1 MAEKMLALPTVLR
14 EEIMKFI
21 PKLTSVVLSAAI
33 MAQSVPFVYAAEESI
48 ASSELSK
55 DIQISK
61 PEYAAGNMEA
71 DGLLEPVTEDDP
83 EYHKY
88 LENND
93 PYGIM
98 TMSALW
104 GADSLTHQNR
114 FNGVSKVYGID
125 VSYYQGNIDWK
136 KVKNSGV
143 EFVIVRVGYRGY
155 GSSGTLVEDPKFKT
169 YLDGAAKAGLKVGVY
184 FYTQAITTAEAQEE
198 AKFVL
203 DRIKG
208 YSLQMP
214 VYYDIES
221 VDYDT
226 GRLDSAGLSKAQKT
240 ALCTAFCDTIIKS
253 GYSAG
258 VYANYTWLNY
268 YIDGAGLGKK
278 YPIWLAHYTS
288 NTNYDQRMDMW
299 QYSGSGTV
307 SGISAYTDVNVW
319 YSGKLPL
326 YVSDLI
332 SVGNTSTS
340 NTFAWNGA
348 PDATGYE
355 VYQGT
360 SPSDTSKKKIGD
372 TKNTYFTNSN
382 KSTGTMYKYM
392 VRAYSDASGKRV
404 YGDYSEVFTTCTLP
418 ANISKISASARGTS
432 VTISWDKVSKAT
444 DYIVEHY
451 VNGVWEQVGTTS
463 SLSYKVNG
471 ITQNG
476 VNMFRVKA
484 RRNYSG
490 VYYNGGYTY
499 VNAEVTDIPSA
510 VTGIRSTS
518 NTSTSNTITWNAST
532 KAEGYEVYQWIGTN
546 DSYKLIGTTTSTKF
560 TNSKKSSGTMYRYKV
575 RAYNTVDGQR
585 IEGAYSSELTTCTLP
600 ANVSFSLCSTD
611 VDSITLNW
619 NKVSKATGYQV
630 EMYTNGK
637 WKTLST
643 LSGTSYTASDLSQ
656 NTAYRFRVRAIRNY
670 NYINYNGGYT
680 EKDITI
686 RPANTPEGLSSAMN
700 TSSSNTITWKS
711 VNGASGYTVYQWAG
725 VNDPN
730 KKILGDAEYPY
741 FTNAGKS
748 SGTMYSYK
756 VKAYYISDNVMQ
768 YSKPAQLVTCT
779 LPENV
784 TVTTAK
790 RSGSNI
796 SLAWNKVS
804 KATGYEIYVKSGSS
818 WKKLTTTSGKSYTAK
833 NLSGTKTFR
842 IRAYR
847 KYNGVNYYG
856 AYTEKTVK

>member
-1 MAEKMLALPTVLR
+1 
-14 EEIMKFI
+14 MKFI
-21 PKLTSVVLSAAI
+21 PKLTGVVLSAAI
-33 MAQSVPFVYAAEESI
+33 MAQSVPFVYAAEKSI
-48 ASSELSK
+48 ASSELSN

-61 PEYAAGNMEA
+61 PEYATGNMEA

-114 FNGVSKVYGID
+114 FSGISKVYGID

-143 EFVIVRVGYRGY
+143 EFVIIRVGYRGY
-155 GSSGTLVEDPKFKT
+155 GSAGTLVEDPKFKT
-169 YLDGAAKAGLKVGVY
+169 YLDGATKAGLKVGVY
-184 FYTQAITTAEAQEE
+184 FYTQAITTAEAQAE

-268 YIDGAGLGKK
+268 YIDGAGLGRK

-332 SVGNTSTS
+332 SVKNTSTS

-360 SPSDTSKKKIGD
+360 SPSDPNKKKIGD

-404 YGDYSEVFTTCTLP
+404 YGDYSDVFTTCTLP

-451 VNGVWEQVGTTS
+451 VNGAWKQVGTTS

-484 RRNYSG
+484 RRYYSG

-518 NTSTSNTITWNAST
+518 NTSTSNTITWNASK
-532 KAEGYEVYQWIGTN
+532 KAEGYEIYQWIGTT

-575 RAYNTVDGQR
+575 RAFNNVDGQR
-585 IEGAYSSELTTCTLP
+585 IEGAYSSEFTTCTLP

-630 EMYTNGK
+630 EMYTNGT

-656 NTAYRFRVRAIRNY
+656 KTAYRFRVRAIRNY
-670 NYINYNGGYT
+670 NYINYYGDYT

-686 RPANTPEGLSSAMN
+686 RPANTPEGLSSSVN

-711 VNGASGYTVYQWAG
+711 MNGVSGYSVYQWIG
-725 VNDPN
+725 TTDSYR
-730 KKILGDAEYPY
+730 KLGDNAYPY
-741 FTNAGKS
+741 YTNSGKS
-748 SGTMYSYK
+748 SGTMYTYR
-756 VKAYYISDNVMQ
+756 VKAYYVSDNVMQ
-768 YSKPAQLVTCT
+768 YSKPAQVVTCT
-779 LPENV
+779 LPANV
-784 TVTTAK
+784 TVKTAK
-790 RSGSNI
+790 RSGSKI

-804 KATGYEIYVKSGSS
+804 KATGYEIYVKSGRS

-833 NLSGTKTFR
+833 NMSGTKTFK

>member
-21 PKLTSVVLSAAI
+21 PKLTGVVLSAAI

-48 ASSELSK
+48 ASSELSN

-169 YLDGAAKAGLKVGVY
+169 YLDGATKAGLKVGVY

-575 RAYNTVDGQR
+575 RAFNTVDGQR

-637 WKTLST
+637 WKKLST

-670 NYINYNGGYT
+670 NYINYYGGYT

-711 VNGASGYTVYQWAG
+711 MNGVSGYSVYQWIG
-725 VNDPN
+725 TSDSY
-730 KKILGDAEYPY
+730 KKLGDTAYPY
-741 FTNAGKS
+741 YTNSGKS
-748 SGTMYSYK
+748 SGTMYTYR
-756 VKAYYISDNVMQ
+756 VKAYYVSDNVMQ
-768 YSKPAQLVTCT
+768 YSKPAQVVTCT
-779 LPENV
+779 LPANV

-856 AYTEKTVK
+856 GYTEKTVK

>member
-1 MAEKMLALPTVLR
+1 
-14 EEIMKFI
+14 MKFI
-21 PKLTSVVLSAAI
+21 PKLTGVVLSAAI
-33 MAQSVPFVYAAEESI
+33 MAQSVPFVYAAEKSI
-48 ASSELSK
+48 ASSELSN

-61 PEYAAGNMEA
+61 PEYATGNMEA

-114 FNGVSKVYGID
+114 FSGVSKVYGID

-143 EFVIVRVGYRGY
+143 EFVIIRVGYRGY
-155 GSSGTLVEDPKFKT
+155 GSAGTLVEDPKFKT
-169 YLDGAAKAGLKVGVY
+169 YLDGATKAGLKVGVY
-184 FYTQAITTAEAQEE
+184 FYTQAITTAEAKAE

-299 QYSGSGTV
+299 QYSGNGTV

-332 SVGNTSTS
+332 SVANTSTS
-340 NTFAWNGA
+340 NKFAWNGA

-360 SPSDTSKKKIGD
+360 SPSDPNKKKIGD
-372 TKNTYFTNSN
+372 TKDTFFTNSN

-404 YGDYSEVFTTCTLP
+404 YGDYSDVFTTCTLP

-451 VNGVWEQVGTTS
+451 VNGAWKQVGTTS

-476 VNMFRVKA
+476 VNKFRVKA

-518 NTSTSNTITWNAST
+518 NTSTSNTITWNASK
-532 KAEGYEVYQWIGTN
+532 KAEGYEIYQWIGTN

-575 RAYNTVDGQR
+575 RAFNTVDGQR

-630 EMYTNGK
+630 EMYTNGT

-670 NYINYNGGYT
+670 NYINYYGDYT

-686 RPANTPEGLSSAMN
+686 RPANTPEGLSSSVN
-700 TSSSNTITWKS
+700 TSSSNTITWES
-711 VNGASGYTVYQWAG
+711 VNGVSGYSVYQWIG
-725 VNDPN
+725 TTDSY
-730 KKILGDAEYPY
+730 KKLGDTAYPY
-741 FTNAGKS
+741 YTNSGKS
-748 SGTMYSYK
+748 SGTMYTYR
-756 VKAYYISDNVMQ
+756 VKAYYVNDNVMQ

-779 LPENV
+779 LPANV
-784 TVTTAK
+784 TVKTAK

-804 KATGYEIYVKSGSS
+804 KATGYEIYVKSGRS

-833 NLSGTKTFR
+833 KLSGTKTFR

>member
-1 MAEKMLALPTVLR
+1 
-14 EEIMKFI
+14 MKFI

-48 ASSELSK
+48 ASGELSN

-61 PEYAAGNMEA
+61 PEYATGNIEA

-114 FNGVSKVYGID
+114 FSGISKVYGID

-143 EFVIVRVGYRGY
+143 EFVIIRVGYRGY
-155 GSSGTLVEDPKFKT
+155 GSAGTLVEDPKFKT
-169 YLDGAAKAGLKVGVY
+169 YLDGATKAGLKVGVY
-184 FYTQAITTAEAQEE
+184 FYTQAITTAEAQAE

-332 SVGNTSTS
+332 SVKNTSTS

-348 PDATGYE
+348 SDATGYE

-360 SPSDTSKKKIGD
+360 SPSDPNKKKIGD

-404 YGDYSEVFTTCTLP
+404 YGDYSDVFTTCTLP

-432 VTISWDKVSKAT
+432 VTISWNKVSKAT

-451 VNGVWEQVGTTS
+451 VNGTWKQVGTTS

-499 VNAEVTDIPSA
+499 VNAEVTDIPST
-510 VTGIRSTS
+510 VTGLRSTS
-518 NTSTSNTITWNAST
+518 NTSTSNTITWNASK
-532 KAEGYEVYQWIGTN
+532 KAEGYEIYQWIGTT

-575 RAYNTVDGQR
+575 RAFNNVDGQR
-585 IEGAYSSELTTCTLP
+585 IEGAYSSEFTTCTLP

-611 VDSITLNW
+611 VDSITFNW

-643 LSGTSYTASDLSQ
+643 LSGTSYTVSDLSQ

-670 NYINYNGGYT
+670 NYINYYGGYT

-686 RPANTPEGLSSAMN
+686 RPANTPEGLSSSVN
-700 TSSSNTITWKS
+700 TSSSNTITWES
-711 VNGASGYTVYQWAG
+711 VNGVSGYSVYQWIG
-725 VNDPN
+725 TTDSY
-730 KKILGDAEYPY
+730 KKLGDTAYPY
-741 FTNAGKS
+741 YTNSGKS
-748 SGTMYSYK
+748 SGTMYTYR
-756 VKAYYISDNVMQ
+756 VKAYYVSDNVMQ

-779 LPENV
+779 LPANV
-784 TVTTAK
+784 TVKTAK
-790 RSGSNI
+790 RSGSKI

-833 NLSGTKTFR
+833 NLSGTKTFK

>member
-1 MAEKMLALPTVLR
+1 
-14 EEIMKFI
+14 MKFI
-21 PKLTSVVLSAAI
+21 PKLTGVVLSAAI
-33 MAQSVPFVYAAEESI
+33 MAQSVPFVYAAEKSI
-48 ASSELSK
+48 ASSELSN

-61 PEYAAGNMEA
+61 PEYATGNMEA

-114 FNGVSKVYGID
+114 FSGVSKVYGID

-143 EFVIVRVGYRGY
+143 EFVIIRVGYRGY
-155 GSSGTLVEDPKFKT
+155 GSAGTLVEDPKFKT
-169 YLDGAAKAGLKVGVY
+169 YLDGATKAGLKVGVY
-184 FYTQAITTAEAQEE
+184 FYTQAITTAEAKAE

-332 SVGNTSTS
+332 SVANTSTS

-360 SPSDTSKKKIGD
+360 SPSDPNKKKIGD

-404 YGDYSEVFTTCTLP
+404 YGDYSDVFTTCTLP

-432 VTISWDKVSKAT
+432 VTISWNKVSKAT
-444 DYIVEHY
+444 DYVVEHN
-451 VNGVWEQVGTTS
+451 VNGAWKQVGTTS

-499 VNAEVTDIPSA
+499 VNAEVTDIPST
-510 VTGIRSTS
+510 VTGVRSTS
-518 NTSTSNTITWNAST
+518 NTSTSNTITWNASK
-532 KAEGYEVYQWIGTN
+532 KAEGYEVYQWIGTT

-575 RAYNTVDGQR
+575 RAFNNVDGQR
-585 IEGAYSSELTTCTLP
+585 IEGAYSSEFTTCTLP

-630 EMYTNGK
+630 EMYTNGT

-670 NYINYNGGYT
+670 NYINYYGGYT

-686 RPANTPEGLSSAMN
+686 RPANTPKGLSSSVN
-700 TSSSNTITWKS
+700 TSSSNTITWEN
-711 VNGASGYTVYQWAG
+711 VNGVSGYSVYQWIG
-725 VNDPN
+725 TTDSY
-730 KKILGDAEYPY
+730 KKLGDTAYPY
-741 FTNAGKS
+741 YTNSGKS
-748 SGTMYSYK
+748 SCTMYTYR
-756 VKAYYISDNVMQ
+756 VKAYYVSDNVMQ
-768 YSKPAQLVTCT
+768 YSKPAQVVTCT
-779 LPENV
+779 LPANV

-804 KATGYEIYVKSGSS
+804 KATGYEIYVKSGRS

>member
-1 MAEKMLALPTVLR
+1 
-14 EEIMKFI
+14 MKFI
-21 PKLTSVVLSAAI
+21 SKLTGVVLSAAI
-33 MAQSVPFVYAAEESI
+33 MAQSVPFVYAAEKSI
-48 ASSELSK
+48 ASSELSN

-61 PEYAAGNMEA
+61 PEYATGNMED

-143 EFVIVRVGYRGY
+143 EFVIIRVGYRGY
-155 GSSGTLVEDPKFKT
+155 GSAGTLVEDPRFKT
-169 YLDGAAKAGLKVGVY
+169 YLDGATKAGLKVGVY
-184 FYTQAITTAEAQEE
+184 FYTQAITTAEAQAE

-332 SVGNTSTS
+332 SVANTSTS
-340 NTFAWNGA
+340 NKFAWNGA

-360 SPSDTSKKKIGD
+360 SPSDPNKKKIGD

-476 VNMFRVKA
+476 VNKFRVKA

-643 LSGTSYTASDLSQ
+643 LSGTSYTARDLSQ

-680 EKDITI
+680 EKGITI

-700 TSSSNTITWKS
+700 TSSSNTITWES
-711 VNGASGYTVYQWAG
+711 MNGVSGYSVYQWIG
-725 VNDPN
+725 TSDSY
-730 KKILGDAEYPY
+730 KKLGDTAYPY
-741 FTNAGKS
+741 YTNSGKS
-748 SGTMYSYK
+748 SGTMYTYR
-756 VKAYYISDNVMQ
+756 VKAYYVSDNVMQ
-768 YSKPAQLVTCT
+768 YSKPAQVITCT

-856 AYTEKTVK
+856 AYTEKAVK

>member
-1 MAEKMLALPTVLR
+1 
-14 EEIMKFI
+14 
-21 PKLTSVVLSAAI
+21 
-33 MAQSVPFVYAAEESI
+33 
-48 ASSELSK
+48 
-55 DIQISK
+55 
-61 PEYAAGNMEA
+61 
-71 DGLLEPVTEDDP
+71 
-83 EYHKY
+83 
-88 LENND
+88 
-93 PYGIM
+93 
-98 TMSALW
+98 
-104 GADSLTHQNR
+104 
-114 FNGVSKVYGID
+114 
-125 VSYYQGNIDWK
+125 
-136 KVKNSGV
+136 
-143 EFVIVRVGYRGY
+143 
-155 GSSGTLVEDPKFKT
+155 
-169 YLDGAAKAGLKVGVY
+169 
-184 FYTQAITTAEAQEE
+184 
-198 AKFVL
+198 
-203 DRIKG
+203 
-208 YSLQMP
+208 MP

-268 YIDGAGLGKK
+268 YIDGAGLGRK

-326 YVSDLI
+326 YVSDII
-332 SVGNTSTS
+332 SVANTSTS
-340 NTFAWNGA
+340 NSFAWNGA
-348 PDATGYE
+348 SDATGYE

-360 SPSDTSKKKIGD
+360 SPSDPNKKKIGD

-404 YGDYSEVFTTCTLP
+404 YGDYSDVFTTCTLP

-432 VTISWDKVSKAT
+432 VTISWNKVSKAT

-451 VNGVWEQVGTTS
+451 VNGTWKQVGTTS

-499 VNAEVTDIPSA
+499 VNAEVTDIPST

-518 NTSTSNTITWNAST
+518 NTSTSNTITWNASK
-532 KAEGYEVYQWIGTN
+532 KAEGYEVYQWIGTT

-575 RAYNTVDGQR
+575 RAFNNVDGQR
-585 IEGAYSSELTTCTLP
+585 IEGAYSSEFTTCTLP

-630 EMYTNGK
+630 EMYTNGT

-643 LSGTSYTASDLSQ
+643 LSGTSYTVSDLSQ

-670 NYINYNGGYT
+670 NYINYYGGYT

-686 RPANTPEGLSSAMN
+686 RPANTPEGLSSSVN

-711 VNGASGYTVYQWAG
+711 MNGVSGYSVYQWIG
-725 VNDPN
+725 TTDSYR
-730 KKILGDAEYPY
+730 KLGDNAYPY
-741 FTNAGKS
+741 YTNSGKS
-748 SGTMYSYK
+748 SGTMYTYR
-756 VKAYYISDNVMQ
+756 VKAYYVSDNVMQ
-768 YSKPAQLVTCT
+768 YSKPAQVVTCT
-779 LPENV
+779 LPANV
-784 TVTTAK
+784 TVKTAK

-833 NLSGTKTFR
+833 NMSGTKTFK

>member
-1 MAEKMLALPTVLR
+1 
-14 EEIMKFI
+14 
-21 PKLTSVVLSAAI
+21 
-33 MAQSVPFVYAAEESI
+33 
-48 ASSELSK
+48 
-55 DIQISK
+55 
-61 PEYAAGNMEA
+61 
-71 DGLLEPVTEDDP
+71 
-83 EYHKY
+83 
-88 LENND
+88 
-93 PYGIM
+93 
-98 TMSALW
+98 
-104 GADSLTHQNR
+104 
-114 FNGVSKVYGID
+114 
-125 VSYYQGNIDWK
+125 
-136 KVKNSGV
+136 
-143 EFVIVRVGYRGY
+143 
-155 GSSGTLVEDPKFKT
+155 
-169 YLDGAAKAGLKVGVY
+169 
-184 FYTQAITTAEAQEE
+184 
-198 AKFVL
+198 
-203 DRIKG
+203 
-208 YSLQMP
+208 
-214 VYYDIES
+214 
-221 VDYDT
+221 
-226 GRLDSAGLSKAQKT
+226 
-240 ALCTAFCDTIIKS
+240 
-253 GYSAG
+253 
-258 VYANYTWLNY
+258 
-268 YIDGAGLGKK
+268 
-278 YPIWLAHYTS
+278 
-288 NTNYDQRMDMW
+288 MW

-332 SVGNTSTS
+332 SVANTSTS
-340 NTFAWNGA
+340 NKFAWNGA

-360 SPSDTSKKKIGD
+360 SPSDPHKKKIGD

-404 YGDYSEVFTTCTLP
+404 YGDYSDVFTTCTLP

-451 VNGVWEQVGTTS
+451 VNG
-463 SLSYKVNG
+463 

-476 VNMFRVKA
+476 VNKFRVKA

-499 VNAEVTDIPSA
+499 VNAEVTDIPST

-518 NTSTSNTITWNAST
+518 NTSTSNTITWNASK
-532 KAEGYEVYQWIGTN
+532 KAEGYEIYQWIGTN

-575 RAYNTVDGQR
+575 RAFNTVDGQR

-630 EMYTNGK
+630 EMYTNGT

-656 NTAYRFRVRAIRNY
+656 KTAYRFRVRAIRNY
-670 NYINYNGGYT
+670 NYINYYGDYT

-686 RPANTPEGLSSAMN
+686 RPANTPKGLSSSVN
-700 TSSSNTITWKS
+700 TSSSNTITWES
-711 VNGASGYTVYQWAG
+711 VNGVSGYSVYQWIG
-725 VNDPN
+725 TSDSY
-730 KKILGDAEYPY
+730 KELGDTAYPY
-741 FTNAGKS
+741 YTNSGKS
-748 SGTMYSYK
+748 SGTMYTYR
-756 VKAYYISDNVMQ
+756 VKAYYVSDNVMQ

-779 LPENV
+779 LPANV
-784 TVTTAK
+784 TVKTAK

>member
-1 MAEKMLALPTVLR
+1 
-14 EEIMKFI
+14 
-21 PKLTSVVLSAAI
+21 
-33 MAQSVPFVYAAEESI
+33 
-48 ASSELSK
+48 
-55 DIQISK
+55 
-61 PEYAAGNMEA
+61 
-71 DGLLEPVTEDDP
+71 
-83 EYHKY
+83 
-88 LENND
+88 
-93 PYGIM
+93 
-98 TMSALW
+98 
-104 GADSLTHQNR
+104 
-114 FNGVSKVYGID
+114 
-125 VSYYQGNIDWK
+125 
-136 KVKNSGV
+136 
-143 EFVIVRVGYRGY
+143 
-155 GSSGTLVEDPKFKT
+155 
-169 YLDGAAKAGLKVGVY
+169 
-184 FYTQAITTAEAQEE
+184 
-198 AKFVL
+198 
-203 DRIKG
+203 
-208 YSLQMP
+208 
-214 VYYDIES
+214 
-221 VDYDT
+221 
-226 GRLDSAGLSKAQKT
+226 
-240 ALCTAFCDTIIKS
+240 
-253 GYSAG
+253 
-258 VYANYTWLNY
+258 
-268 YIDGAGLGKK
+268 
-278 YPIWLAHYTS
+278 
-288 NTNYDQRMDMW
+288 MW

-332 SVGNTSTS
+332 SVANTSTS
-340 NTFAWNGA
+340 NKFAWNGA

-360 SPSDTSKKKIGD
+360 SPSDPHKKKIGD

-404 YGDYSEVFTTCTLP
+404 YGDYSDVFTTCTLP

-451 VNGVWEQVGTTS
+451 VNGAWKQVGTTS

-476 VNMFRVKA
+476 VNKFRVKA

-510 VTGIRSTS
+510 VTGVRSTS
-518 NTSTSNTITWNAST
+518 NTSTSNTITWNASK
-532 KAEGYEVYQWIGTN
+532 KAEGYEIYQWIGTN

-575 RAYNTVDGQR
+575 RAFNTVDGQR

-630 EMYTNGK
+630 EMYTNGT

-656 NTAYRFRVRAIRNY
+656 KTAYRFRVRAIRNY
-670 NYINYNGGYT
+670 NYINYYGDYT

-686 RPANTPEGLSSAMN
+686 RPANTPKGLSSSVN
-700 TSSSNTITWKS
+700 TSSSNTITWES
-711 VNGASGYTVYQWAG
+711 VNGVSGYSVYQWIG
-725 VNDPN
+725 TSDSY
-730 KKILGDAEYPY
+730 KELGDTAYPY
-741 FTNAGKS
+741 YTNSGKS
-748 SGTMYSYK
+748 SGTMYTYR
-756 VKAYYISDNVMQ
+756 VKAYYVSDNVMQ

-779 LPENV
+779 LPANV
-784 TVTTAK
+784 TVKTAK

>member
-1 MAEKMLALPTVLR
+1 
-14 EEIMKFI
+14 MKFI
-21 PKLTSVVLSAAI
+21 PKLTGVVLSAAI

-48 ASSELSK
+48 ASGELSN
-55 DIQISK
+55 DIQVSK
-61 PEYAAGNMEA
+61 PEYATGNMESN
-71 DGLLEPVTEDDP
+71 GLLEPVTEDDP

-114 FNGVSKVYGID
+114 FSGISKVYGID

-143 EFVIVRVGYRGY
+143 EFVIIRVGYRGY
-155 GSSGTLVEDPKFKT
+155 GSAGTLVEDPKFKT
-169 YLDGAAKAGLKVGVY
+169 YLDGATKAGLKVGVY
-184 FYTQAITTAEAQEE
+184 FYTQAITTAEAQAE

-268 YIDGAGLGKK
+268 YIDGAGLGRK

-332 SVGNTSTS
+332 SVKNTSTS

-360 SPSDTSKKKIGD
+360 SPSDPHKKKIGD

-404 YGDYSEVFTTCTLP
+404 YGDYSDVFTTCTLP

-432 VTISWDKVSKAT
+432 VTISWNKVSKAT
-444 DYIVEHY
+444 DYVVEHN
-451 VNGVWEQVGTTS
+451 VNGAWKQVGTTS

-499 VNAEVTDIPSA
+499 VNAEVTDIPSV
-510 VTGIRSTS
+510 VTGLRSTS
-518 NTSTSNTITWNAST
+518 NTSTSNTITWNASK
-532 KAEGYEVYQWIGTN
+532 KAEGYEIYQWIGTT

-575 RAYNTVDGQR
+575 RAFNNVDGQR
-585 IEGAYSSELTTCTLP
+585 IEGAYSSEFTTCTLP

-630 EMYTNGK
+630 EMYTNGT

-656 NTAYRFRVRAIRNY
+656 NTAHRFRVRAIRNY
-670 NYINYNGGYT
+670 NYINYYGGYT

-686 RPANTPEGLSSAMN
+686 RPANTPEGLSSSAN

-711 VNGASGYTVYQWAG
+711 MNGVSGYSVYQWIG
-725 VNDPN
+725 TTDSYR
-730 KKILGDAEYPY
+730 KLGDNAYPY
-741 FTNAGKS
+741 YTNSGKS
-748 SGTMYSYK
+748 SGTMYTYR
-756 VKAYYISDNVMQ
+756 VKAYYVSDNVMQ
-768 YSKPAQLVTCT
+768 YSKPAQVVTCT
-779 LPENV
+779 LPANV
-784 TVTTAK
+784 TVKTAK
-790 RSGSNI
+790 RSGSKI

-804 KATGYEIYVKSGSS
+804 KATGYEIYVKSGRS
-818 WKKLTTTSGKSYTAK
+818 WKKLATTSGKSYTAK
-833 NLSGTKTFR
+833 NMSGTKTFK

>member
-1 MAEKMLALPTVLR
+1 
-14 EEIMKFI
+14 MKFI
-21 PKLTSVVLSAAI
+21 PKLTGVVLSAAI

-48 ASSELSK
+48 ASGELSN
-55 DIQISK
+55 DIQVSK
-61 PEYAAGNMEA
+61 PEYATGNMESN
-71 DGLLEPVTEDDP
+71 GLLEPVTEDDP

-114 FNGVSKVYGID
+114 FSGISKVYGID

-143 EFVIVRVGYRGY
+143 EFVIIRVGYRGY
-155 GSSGTLVEDPKFKT
+155 GSAGTLVEDPKFKT
-169 YLDGAAKAGLKVGVY
+169 YLDGATKAGLKVGVY
-184 FYTQAITTAEAQEE
+184 FYTQAITTAEAQAE

-268 YIDGAGLGKK
+268 YIDGAGLGRK

-332 SVGNTSTS
+332 SVKNTSTS

-360 SPSDTSKKKIGD
+360 SPSDPHKKKIGD

-404 YGDYSEVFTTCTLP
+404 YGDYSDVFTTCTLP

-432 VTISWDKVSKAT
+432 VTISWNKVSKAT
-444 DYIVEHY
+444 DYVVEHN
-451 VNGVWEQVGTTS
+451 VNGAWKQVGTTS

-499 VNAEVTDIPSA
+499 VNAEVTDIPST
-510 VTGIRSTS
+510 VTGVRSTS
-518 NTSTSNTITWNAST
+518 NTSTSNTITWNASK
-532 KAEGYEVYQWIGTN
+532 KAEGYEIYQWIGTT

-575 RAYNTVDGQR
+575 RAFNNVDGQR
-585 IEGAYSSELTTCTLP
+585 IEGAYSSEFTTCTLP

-630 EMYTNGK
+630 EMYTNGT

-670 NYINYNGGYT
+670 NYINYYGGYT

-686 RPANTPEGLSSAMN
+686 RPANTPEGLSSSVN
-700 TSSSNTITWKS
+700 TSSSNTITWES
-711 VNGASGYTVYQWAG
+711 VNGVSGYSVYQWIG
-725 VNDPN
+725 TTDSY
-730 KKILGDAEYPY
+730 KKLGDTAYPY
-741 FTNAGKS
+741 YTNSGKS
-748 SGTMYSYK
+748 SGTMYTYR
-756 VKAYYISDNVMQ
+756 VKAYYVSDNVMQ

-779 LPENV
+779 LPANV
-784 TVTTAK
+784 TVKTAK
-790 RSGSNI
+790 RSGSKI

-833 NLSGTKTFR
+833 NLSGTKTFK

>member
-1 MAEKMLALPTVLR
+1 
-14 EEIMKFI
+14 MKFI
-21 PKLTSVVLSAAI
+21 PKLTGVVLSAAI
-33 MAQSVPFVYAAEESI
+33 IAQSVPFVYAAEKSI
-48 ASSELSK
+48 ASSELSN
-55 DIQISK
+55 DIQVSK
-61 PEYAAGNMEA
+61 PEYATGNMEV

-114 FNGVSKVYGID
+114 FSGISKVYGID

-143 EFVIVRVGYRGY
+143 EFVIIRVGYRGY
-155 GSSGTLVEDPKFKT
+155 GSAGTLVEDPKFKT
-169 YLDGAAKAGLKVGVY
+169 YLDGATKAGLKVGVY
-184 FYTQAITTAEAQEE
+184 FYTQAITTAEAQAE

-268 YIDGAGLGKK
+268 YIDGAGLGRK

-332 SVGNTSTS
+332 SVKNTSTS

-360 SPSDTSKKKIGD
+360 SPSDPNKKKIGD

-432 VTISWDKVSKAT
+432 VTISWNKVSKAT
-444 DYIVEHY
+444 DYVVEHN
-451 VNGVWEQVGTTS
+451 VNGAWKQVGTTS

-476 VNMFRVKA
+476 VNKFRVKA

-499 VNAEVTDIPSA
+499 VNAEVTDIPSV

-518 NTSTSNTITWNAST
+518 NTSTSNTITWNASK
-532 KAEGYEVYQWIGTN
+532 KAEGYEIYQWIGTT

-575 RAYNTVDGQR
+575 RAFNNVDGQR
-585 IEGAYSSELTTCTLP
+585 IEGAYSSEFTTCTLP

-630 EMYTNGK
+630 EMYTNGT

-670 NYINYNGGYT
+670 NYINYYGGYT

-686 RPANTPEGLSSAMN
+686 RPANTPERLSSSAN

-711 VNGASGYTVYQWAG
+711 MNGVSGYSVYQWIG
-725 VNDPN
+725 TTDSY
-730 KKILGDAEYPY
+730 KKLGDTAYPY
-741 FTNAGKS
+741 YTNSGKS
-748 SGTMYSYK
+748 SGTMYTYR
-756 VKAYYISDNVMQ
+756 VKAYYVSDNVMQ
-768 YSKPAQLVTCT
+768 YSKPAQVVTCT
-779 LPENV
+779 LPANV
-784 TVTTAK
+784 TVKTAK
-790 RSGSNI
+790 RSGSKI

>member
-1 MAEKMLALPTVLR
+1 
-14 EEIMKFI
+14 MKFI

-48 ASSELSK
+48 ASSELSN
-55 DIQISK
+55 DLQVSK
-61 PEYAAGNMEA
+61 PEYATGNMEA
-71 DGLLEPVTEDDP
+71 DSLLEPVTEDDP

-114 FNGVSKVYGID
+114 FSGVSKVYGID

-143 EFVIVRVGYRGY
+143 EFVIIRVGYRGY
-155 GSSGTLVEDPKFKT
+155 GSAGTLVEDPKFKT

-214 VYYDIES
+214 IYYDIES

-332 SVGNTSTS
+332 SVANTSTS

-360 SPSDTSKKKIGD
+360 SPSDPKKKKIGD

-404 YGDYSEVFTTCTLP
+404 YGDYSDVFTTCTLP

-451 VNGVWEQVGTTS
+451 VNGAWKQVGTTS

-476 VNMFRVKA
+476 VNKFRVKA

-499 VNAEVTDIPSA
+499 VNAEVTDIPST

-532 KAEGYEVYQWIGTN
+532 KAEGYEIYQWIGTT

-560 TNSKKSSGTMYRYKV
+560 TNSKKTSGTMYRYKV
-575 RAYNTVDGQR
+575 RAFNTVDGQR
-585 IEGAYSSELTTCTLP
+585 IEGAYSSEFTTCTLP

-630 EMYTNGK
+630 EMYTNGT

-656 NTAYRFRVRAIRNY
+656 NTAYHFRVRAIRNY
-670 NYINYNGGYT
+670 NYINYYGDYT

-686 RPANTPEGLSSAMN
+686 RPANTPKGLSSSVN
-700 TSSSNTITWKS
+700 TSSSNTITWES
-711 VNGASGYTVYQWAG
+711 VNGVSGYSVYQWIG
-725 VNDPN
+725 TTDSY
-730 KKILGDAEYPY
+730 KKLGDTAYPY
-741 FTNAGKS
+741 YTNSGKS
-748 SGTMYSYK
+748 SGTMYTYR
-756 VKAYYISDNVMQ
+756 VKAYYVSDNVMQ
-768 YSKPAQLVTCT
+768 YSKPAQVVTCT
-779 LPENV
+779 LPANV

-804 KATGYEIYVKSGSS
+804 KATGYEIYVKSGRS

>member
-1 MAEKMLALPTVLR
+1 
-14 EEIMKFI
+14 MKFI
-21 PKLTSVVLSAAI
+21 PKLTGVVLSAAI

-48 ASSELSK
+48 ASSELSN

-61 PEYAAGNMEA
+61 PEYATGNMEA

-114 FNGVSKVYGID
+114 FSGVSKVYGID

-143 EFVIVRVGYRGY
+143 EFVIIRVGYRGY
-155 GSSGTLVEDPKFKT
+155 GSAGTLVEDPKFKT
-169 YLDGAAKAGLKVGVY
+169 YLDGATKAGLKVGVY
-184 FYTQAITTAEAQEE
+184 FYTQAITTAEAKAE

-332 SVGNTSTS
+332 SVANTSTS
-340 NTFAWNGA
+340 NKFAWNGA

-360 SPSDTSKKKIGD
+360 SPSDPHKKKIGD

-404 YGDYSEVFTTCTLP
+404 YGDYSDVFTTCTLP

-451 VNGVWEQVGTTS
+451 VNGAWKQVGTTS

-499 VNAEVTDIPSA
+499 VNAEVTDIPST
-510 VTGIRSTS
+510 VTGLRSTS
-518 NTSTSNTITWNAST
+518 NTSTSNTITWNASK
-532 KAEGYEVYQWIGTN
+532 KAEGYEIYQWIGTT

-575 RAYNTVDGQR
+575 RAFNTVDGQR
-585 IEGAYSSELTTCTLP
+585 IEGAYSSEFTTCTLP

-630 EMYTNGK
+630 EMYTNGT

-643 LSGTSYTASDLSQ
+643 LSGTSYTVSDLSQ

-670 NYINYNGGYT
+670 NYINYYGDYT

-686 RPANTPEGLSSAMN
+686 RPANTPKGLSSSVN
-700 TSSSNTITWKS
+700 TSSSNTITWES
-711 VNGASGYTVYQWAG
+711 VNGVSGYSVYQWIG
-725 VNDPN
+725 TTDSYRE
-730 KKILGDAEYPY
+730 LGDTAYSY
-741 FTNAGKS
+741 YTNSGKS
-748 SGTMYSYK
+748 SGTMYTYR
-756 VKAYYISDNVMQ
+756 VKAYYVSDNVMQ

-779 LPENV
+779 LPANV
-784 TVTTAK
+784 TVKTAK

>member
-1 MAEKMLALPTVLR
+1 MYKR
-14 EEIMKFI
+14 
-21 PKLTSVVLSAAI
+21 
-33 MAQSVPFVYAAEESI
+33 Q
-48 ASSELSK
+48 
-55 DIQISK
+55 
-61 PEYAAGNMEA
+61 
-71 DGLLEPVTEDDP
+71 
-83 EYHKY
+83 
-88 LENND
+88 
-93 PYGIM
+93 
-98 TMSALW
+98 
-104 GADSLTHQNR
+104 
-114 FNGVSKVYGID
+114 
-125 VSYYQGNIDWK
+125 
-136 KVKNSGV
+136 
-143 EFVIVRVGYRGY
+143 
-155 GSSGTLVEDPKFKT
+155 
-169 YLDGAAKAGLKVGVY
+169 
-184 FYTQAITTAEAQEE
+184 
-198 AKFVL
+198 
-203 DRIKG
+203 
-208 YSLQMP
+208 
-214 VYYDIES
+214 
-221 VDYDT
+221 
-226 GRLDSAGLSKAQKT
+226 
-240 ALCTAFCDTIIKS
+240 IIKS

-332 SVGNTSTS
+332 SVANTSTS
-340 NTFAWNGA
+340 NKFAWNGA

-360 SPSDTSKKKIGD
+360 SPSDPHKKKIGD

-404 YGDYSEVFTTCTLP
+404 YGDYSDVFTTCTLP

-444 DYIVEHY
+444 DYIVEHN
-451 VNGVWEQVGTTS
+451 VNGAWKQVGTTS

-476 VNMFRVKA
+476 VNKFRVKA

-499 VNAEVTDIPSA
+499 VNAEVTDIPST

-518 NTSTSNTITWNAST
+518 NTSTSNTITWNASK
-532 KAEGYEVYQWIGTN
+532 KAEGYEIYQWIGTN

-575 RAYNTVDGQR
+575 RAFNTVDGQR

-630 EMYTNGK
+630 EMYTNGT

-643 LSGTSYTASDLSQ
+643 ISGTSYTASDLSQ
-656 NTAYRFRVRAIRNY
+656 KTAYRFRVRAIRNY
-670 NYINYNGGYT
+670 NYINYYGDYT

-686 RPANTPEGLSSAMN
+686 RPANTPKGLSSSVN
-700 TSSSNTITWKS
+700 TSSSNTITWES
-711 VNGASGYTVYQWAG
+711 VNGVSGYSVYQWVG
-725 VNDPN
+725 TSDSY
-730 KKILGDAEYPY
+730 KKLGDTAYPY
-741 FTNAGKS
+741 YTNSGKS
-748 SGTMYSYK
+748 SGTMYTYR
-756 VKAYYISDNVMQ
+756 VKAYYVSDNVMQ
-768 YSKPAQLVTCT
+768 YSKPAQVVTCT
-779 LPENV
+779 LPANV
-784 TVTTAK
+784 TVKTAK

-804 KATGYEIYVKSGSS
+804 KATGYEIYVKSGRS

>member
-1 MAEKMLALPTVLR
+1 
-14 EEIMKFI
+14 MKFI
-21 PKLTSVVLSAAI
+21 PKLTGVVLSAAI
-33 MAQSVPFVYAAEESI
+33 MAQSVPFVYAAEKSN
-48 ASSELSK
+48 ASSELSN
-55 DIQISK
+55 DIQVSK
-61 PEYAAGNMEA
+61 PEYATGNMEA

-114 FNGVSKVYGID
+114 FSGISKVYGID

-143 EFVIVRVGYRGY
+143 EFVIIRVGYRGY
-155 GSSGTLVEDPKFKT
+155 GSAGTLVEDPKFKT
-169 YLDGAAKAGLKVGVY
+169 YLDGATKAGLKVGVY
-184 FYTQAITTAEAQEE
+184 FYTQAITTAEAQAE

-268 YIDGAGLGKK
+268 YIDGAGLGRK

-332 SVGNTSTS
+332 SVKNTSTS

-348 PDATGYE
+348 SDATGYE

-360 SPSDTSKKKIGD
+360 SPSDPNKKKIGD

-392 VRAYSDASGKRV
+392 VRAYSDTSGKRV
-404 YGDYSEVFTTCTLP
+404 YGDYSDVFTTCTLP

-432 VTISWDKVSKAT
+432 VTISWNKVSKAT
-444 DYIVEHY
+444 DYIVEHN
-451 VNGVWEQVGTTS
+451 VNGAWKQVGTTS

-499 VNAEVTDIPSA
+499 VNAEVTDIPST
-510 VTGIRSTS
+510 VTGIRSNS
-518 NTSTSNTITWNAST
+518 NTSTSNTITWNASK

-575 RAYNTVDGQR
+575 RAFNNVDGQR
-585 IEGAYSSELTTCTLP
+585 IEGAYSSEFTTCTLP

-630 EMYTNGK
+630 EMYTNGT

-643 LSGTSYTASDLSQ
+643 LSGTSYTVSNLSQ

-670 NYINYNGGYT
+670 NYINYYGDYT

-686 RPANTPEGLSSAMN
+686 RPANTPERLSSSAN

-711 VNGASGYTVYQWAG
+711 MNGVSGYSVYQWIG
-725 VNDPN
+725 ITDSYR
-730 KKILGDAEYPY
+730 KLGDNAYPY
-741 FTNAGKS
+741 YTNSGKS
-748 SGTMYSYK
+748 SGTMYTYR
-756 VKAYYISDNVMQ
+756 VKAYYVSDNVMQ
-768 YSKPAQLVTCT
+768 YSKPAQVVTCT
-779 LPENV
+779 LPANV
-784 TVTTAK
+784 TVKTAK
-790 RSGSNI
+790 RSGSKI

-804 KATGYEIYVKSGSS
+804 KATGYEIYVKSGRS
-818 WKKLTTTSGKSYTAK
+818 WKKLATTSGKSYTAK
-833 NLSGTKTFR
+833 NMSGTKTFK

>member
-1 MAEKMLALPTVLR
+1 
-14 EEIMKFI
+14 MKFI
-21 PKLTSVVLSAAI
+21 PKLTGVVLSAAI
-33 MAQSVPFVYAAEESI
+33 MAQSVPFVYAAEKSI
-48 ASSELSK
+48 ASSELSN
-55 DIQISK
+55 DIQVSK
-61 PEYAAGNMEA
+61 PEYATGNMEV

-114 FNGVSKVYGID
+114 FSGISKVYGID

-143 EFVIVRVGYRGY
+143 EFVIIRVGYRGY
-155 GSSGTLVEDPKFKT
+155 GSAGTLVEDPKFKT
-169 YLDGAAKAGLKVGVY
+169 YLDGATKAGLKVGVY
-184 FYTQAITTAEAQEE
+184 FYTQAITTAEAQAE

-268 YIDGAGLGKK
+268 YIDGAGLGRK

-332 SVGNTSTS
+332 SVKNTSTS

-360 SPSDTSKKKIGD
+360 SPSDPNKKKIGD

-432 VTISWDKVSKAT
+432 VTISWNKVSKAT
-444 DYIVEHY
+444 DYVVEHN
-451 VNGVWEQVGTTS
+451 VNGAWKQVGTTS

-476 VNMFRVKA
+476 VNKFRVKA

-518 NTSTSNTITWNAST
+518 NTSTSNTITWNASK
-532 KAEGYEVYQWIGTN
+532 KAEGYEIYQWIGTT

-575 RAYNTVDGQR
+575 RAFNNVDGQR
-585 IEGAYSSELTTCTLP
+585 IEGAYSSEFTTCTLP

-630 EMYTNGK
+630 EMYTNGT

-670 NYINYNGGYT
+670 NYINYYGDYT

-686 RPANTPEGLSSAMN
+686 RPANTPKGLSSSVN
-700 TSSSNTITWKS
+700 TSSSNTITWES
-711 VNGASGYTVYQWAG
+711 VNGVSGYSVYQWIG
-725 VNDPN
+725 TTDSY
-730 KKILGDAEYPY
+730 KKLGDTAYPY
-741 FTNAGKS
+741 YINSGKS
-748 SGTMYSYK
+748 SGTMYTYR
-756 VKAYYISDNVMQ
+756 VKAYYVSDNVMQ
-768 YSKPAQLVTCT
+768 YSKPAQVVTCT
-779 LPENV
+779 LPANV
-784 TVTTAK
+784 TVKTAK

-804 KATGYEIYVKSGSS
+804 KATGYEIYVKSGRS

>member
-1 MAEKMLALPTVLR
+1 
-14 EEIMKFI
+14 MKFI
-21 PKLTSVVLSAAI
+21 PKLTGVVLSAAI

-48 ASSELSK
+48 ASSELSN
-55 DIQISK
+55 DIQVSK
-61 PEYAAGNMEA
+61 PEYATGNMEA
-71 DGLLEPVTEDDP
+71 DSLLEPVTEDDP

-114 FNGVSKVYGID
+114 FSGVSKVYGID

-143 EFVIVRVGYRGY
+143 EFVIIRVGYRGY
-155 GSSGTLVEDPKFKT
+155 GSAGTLVEDPKFKT
-169 YLDGAAKAGLKVGVY
+169 YLDGATKAGLKVGVY
-184 FYTQAITTAEAQEE
+184 FYTQAITTAEAKAE

-332 SVGNTSTS
+332 SVKNTSTS
-340 NTFAWNGA
+340 NKFAWNGA

-360 SPSDTSKKKIGD
+360 SPSDPNKKKIGD

-451 VNGVWEQVGTTS
+451 VNGAWKQVGTTS

-476 VNMFRVKA
+476 VNKFRVKA

-499 VNAEVTDIPSA
+499 VNAEVTDIPST
-510 VTGIRSTS
+510 VTGVRSTS

-532 KAEGYEVYQWIGTN
+532 KAEGYEIYQWIGTT

-575 RAYNTVDGQR
+575 RAFNNVDGQR
-585 IEGAYSSELTTCTLP
+585 IEGAYSSEFTTCTLP

-630 EMYTNGK
+630 EMYTNGT

-656 NTAYRFRVRAIRNY
+656 KTAYRFRVRAIRNY
-670 NYINYNGGYT
+670 NYINYYGDYT

-686 RPANTPEGLSSAMN
+686 RPANTPEGLSSSVN
-700 TSSSNTITWKS
+700 TSSSNTITWES
-711 VNGASGYTVYQWAG
+711 VNGVSGYSVYQWIG
-725 VNDPN
+725 TTDSY
-730 KKILGDAEYPY
+730 KKLGDTAYPY
-741 FTNAGKS
+741 YTNSGKS
-748 SGTMYSYK
+748 SGTMYTYR
-756 VKAYYISDNVMQ
+756 VKAYYVSHNVMQ
-768 YSKPAQLVTCT
+768 YSKPAQVVTCT
-779 LPENV
+779 LPANV

-804 KATGYEIYVKSGSS
+804 KATGYEIYVRSGSS
-818 WKKLTTTSGKSYTAK
+818 WKKLTTTSGKSYAAK

>member
-1 MAEKMLALPTVLR
+1 
-14 EEIMKFI
+14 MKFI
-21 PKLTSVVLSAAI
+21 PKLTGVVLSAAI
-33 MAQSVPFVYAAEESI
+33 MAQSVPFVYAAEKSI
-48 ASSELSK
+48 ASSELSN

-61 PEYAAGNMEA
+61 PEYATGNMEA

-114 FNGVSKVYGID
+114 FSGVSKAYGID

-143 EFVIVRVGYRGY
+143 EFVIIRVGYRGY
-155 GSSGTLVEDPKFKT
+155 GSAGTLVEDPKFKT
-169 YLDGAAKAGLKVGVY
+169 YLDGATKAGLKVGVY
-184 FYTQAITTAEAQEE
+184 FYTQAITTAEAKAE

-332 SVGNTSTS
+332 SVANTSTS
-340 NTFAWNGA
+340 NKFAWNGA

-360 SPSDTSKKKIGD
+360 SPSDPKKKKIGD

-418 ANISKISASARGTS
+418 ANISKMSASARGTS

-444 DYIVEHY
+444 DYIVEHN
-451 VNGVWEQVGTTS
+451 VNGAWKQVGTTS

-476 VNMFRVKA
+476 VNKFRVKA

-499 VNAEVTDIPSA
+499 VNAEVTDIPST

-518 NTSTSNTITWNAST
+518 NTSTSNAITWNASK
-532 KAEGYEVYQWIGTN
+532 KAEGYEIYQWIGTN

-575 RAYNTVDGQR
+575 RAFNTVDGQR

-630 EMYTNGK
+630 EMYTNGT

-656 NTAYRFRVRAIRNY
+656 KTAYRFRVRAIRNY
-670 NYINYNGGYT
+670 NYINYYGDYT

-686 RPANTPEGLSSAMN
+686 RPANTPKGLSSSVN
-700 TSSSNTITWKS
+700 TSSSNTITWES
-711 VNGASGYTVYQWAG
+711 VNGVSGYSVYQWIG
-725 VNDPN
+725 TTDSY
-730 KKILGDAEYPY
+730 KKLGDTAYPY
-741 FTNAGKS
+741 YTNSGKS
-748 SGTMYSYK
+748 SGTMYTYR
-756 VKAYYISDNVMQ
+756 VKAYYVSDNVMQ
-768 YSKPAQLVTCT
+768 YSKPAQVVTCT
-779 LPENV
+779 LPANV
-784 TVTTAK
+784 TVKTAK
-790 RSGSNI
+790 RSGSKI

>member
-1 MAEKMLALPTVLR
+1 M
-14 EEIMKFI
+14 
-21 PKLTSVVLSAAI
+21 
-33 MAQSVPFVYAAEESI
+33 
-48 ASSELSK
+48 
-55 DIQISK
+55 
-61 PEYAAGNMEA
+61 
-71 DGLLEPVTEDDP
+71 
-83 EYHKY
+83 
-88 LENND
+88 
-93 PYGIM
+93 
-98 TMSALW
+98 
-104 GADSLTHQNR
+104 
-114 FNGVSKVYGID
+114 
-125 VSYYQGNIDWK
+125 
-136 KVKNSGV
+136 
-143 EFVIVRVGYRGY
+143 
-155 GSSGTLVEDPKFKT
+155 EDPKFKT
-169 YLDGAAKAGLKVGVY
+169 YLDGATKAGLKVGVY
-184 FYTQAITTAEAQEE
+184 FYTQAITTAEAKAE

-332 SVGNTSTS
+332 SVANTSTS
-340 NTFAWNGA
+340 NKFAWNGA

-360 SPSDTSKKKIGD
+360 SPSDPNKKKIGD
-372 TKNTYFTNSN
+372 TKDTFFTNSN

-404 YGDYSEVFTTCTLP
+404 YGDYSDVFTTCTLP

-451 VNGVWEQVGTTS
+451 VNGAWKQVGTTS

-476 VNMFRVKA
+476 VNKFRVKA

-499 VNAEVTDIPSA
+499 VNAEVTDIPST

-518 NTSTSNTITWNAST
+518 NTSTSNTITWNASK
-532 KAEGYEVYQWIGTN
+532 KAEGYEIYQWIGTN

-575 RAYNTVDGQR
+575 RAFNTVDGQR

-630 EMYTNGK
+630 EMYTNGT

-656 NTAYRFRVRAIRNY
+656 KTAYRFRVRAIRNY
-670 NYINYNGGYT
+670 NYINYYGDYT

-686 RPANTPEGLSSAMN
+686 RPANTPEGLSSSVN
-700 TSSSNTITWKS
+700 TSSSNTITWES
-711 VNGASGYTVYQWAG
+711 VNGVSGYSVYQWIG
-725 VNDPN
+725 TTDSY
-730 KKILGDAEYPY
+730 KKLGDTAYPY
-741 FTNAGKS
+741 YTNSGKS
-748 SGTMYSYK
+748 SGTMYTYR
-756 VKAYYISDNVMQ
+756 VKAYYVSDNVMQ
-768 YSKPAQLVTCT
+768 YSKPAQVVTCT
-779 LPENV
+779 LPANV
-784 TVTTAK
+784 TVKTAK

>member
-1 MAEKMLALPTVLR
+1 
-14 EEIMKFI
+14 MKFI
-21 PKLTSVVLSAAI
+21 PKLTGVVLSAAI
-33 MAQSVPFVYAAEESI
+33 MAQSVPFVYAAEKSI
-48 ASSELSK
+48 ASSELSN

-61 PEYAAGNMEA
+61 PEYATGNMEA

-114 FNGVSKVYGID
+114 FSGVSKVYGID

-143 EFVIVRVGYRGY
+143 EFVIIRVGYRGY
-155 GSSGTLVEDPKFKT
+155 GSAGTLVEDPKFKT
-169 YLDGAAKAGLKVGVY
+169 YLHGATKAGLKVGVY
-184 FYTQAITTAEAQEE
+184 FYTQAITTAEAKAE

-332 SVGNTSTS
+332 SVANTSTS
-340 NTFAWNGA
+340 NKFAWNGA

-360 SPSDTSKKKIGD
+360 SPSDPNKKKIGD
-372 TKNTYFTNSN
+372 TKDTFFTNSN

-404 YGDYSEVFTTCTLP
+404 YGDYSDVFTTCTLP

-451 VNGVWEQVGTTS
+451 VNGAWKQVGTTS

-476 VNMFRVKA
+476 VNKFRVKA

-499 VNAEVTDIPSA
+499 VNAEVTDIPST

-518 NTSTSNTITWNAST
+518 NTSTSNTITWNASK
-532 KAEGYEVYQWIGTN
+532 KAEGYEIYQWIGTN

-575 RAYNTVDGQR
+575 RAFNTVDGQR

-630 EMYTNGK
+630 EMYTNGT

-656 NTAYRFRVRAIRNY
+656 KTAYRFRVRAIRNY
-670 NYINYNGGYT
+670 NYINYYGDYT

-686 RPANTPEGLSSAMN
+686 RPANTPKGLSSSVN
-700 TSSSNTITWKS
+700 TSSSNTITWES
-711 VNGASGYTVYQWAG
+711 VNGVSGYSVYQWIG
-725 VNDPN
+725 TTDSY
-730 KKILGDAEYPY
+730 KKLGDTAYPY
-741 FTNAGKS
+741 YTNSGKS
-748 SGTMYSYK
+748 SGTMYTYR
-756 VKAYYISDNVMQ
+756 VKAYYVSDNVMQ

-779 LPENV
+779 LPANV
-784 TVTTAK
+784 TVKTAK
-790 RSGSNI
+790 RSGSKI

>member
-1 MAEKMLALPTVLR
+1 
-14 EEIMKFI
+14 MKFI
-21 PKLTSVVLSAAI
+21 PKLTGVVLSAAI
-33 MAQSVPFVYAAEESI
+33 MAQSVPFVYAAEKSI
-48 ASSELSK
+48 ASSELSN

-61 PEYAAGNMEA
+61 PEYATGNMEA

-114 FNGVSKVYGID
+114 FSGVSKVYGID

-143 EFVIVRVGYRGY
+143 EFVIIRVGYRGY
-155 GSSGTLVEDPKFKT
+155 GSAGTLVEDPKFKT
-169 YLDGAAKAGLKVGVY
+169 YLDGATKAGLKVGVY
-184 FYTQAITTAEAQEE
+184 FYTQAITTAEAKAE

-326 YVSDLI
+326 YVSDLT
-332 SVGNTSTS
+332 SVANTSTS
-340 NTFAWNGA
+340 NSFAWNGA
-348 PDATGYE
+348 HDATGYE

-360 SPSDTSKKKIGD
+360 SPSDPNKKKIGD

-451 VNGVWEQVGTTS
+451 VNGAWKQVGTTS

-476 VNMFRVKA
+476 VNKFRVKA

-510 VTGIRSTS
+510 VTGLRSTS

-532 KAEGYEVYQWIGTN
+532 KAEGYEIYQWIGTN

-575 RAYNTVDGQR
+575 RAFNTVDGQR
-585 IEGAYSSELTTCTLP
+585 IEGAYSSEFTTCTLP
-600 ANVSFSLCSTD
+600 ANVSFSLCYTD
-611 VDSITLNW
+611 VDSITLKW

-643 LSGTSYTASDLSQ
+643 LSGTSYTASGLSQ
-656 NTAYRFRVRAIRNY
+656 NTAYRFRVRAIRYY
-670 NYINYNGGYT
+670 NYINYYGGYT

-686 RPANTPEGLSSAMN
+686 RPANTPEGLSSSVN
-700 TSSSNTITWKS
+700 TSSSNTITWES
-711 VNGASGYTVYQWAG
+711 MNGVSGYSVYQWIG
-725 VNDPN
+725 TSDSY
-730 KKILGDAEYPY
+730 KKLGDTAYPY
-741 FTNAGKS
+741 YTNSGKS
-748 SGTMYSYK
+748 SGTMYTYR
-756 VKAYYISDNVMQ
+756 VKAYYVSDNVMQ
-768 YSKPAQLVTCT
+768 YSKPAQVVTCT
-779 LPENV
+779 LPANV

>member
-1 MAEKMLALPTVLR
+1 
-14 EEIMKFI
+14 MKFI
-21 PKLTSVVLSAAI
+21 PKLTGVVLSAAI
-33 MAQSVPFVYAAEESI
+33 MAQSVQFVYAAEKSN
-48 ASSELSK
+48 ASSELSN
-55 DIQISK
+55 DIQVSK
-61 PEYAAGNMEA
+61 PEYATGNMEA

-114 FNGVSKVYGID
+114 FSGISKVYGID

-143 EFVIVRVGYRGY
+143 EFVIIRVGYRGY
-155 GSSGTLVEDPKFKT
+155 GSAGTLVEDPRFKT
-169 YLDGAAKAGLKVGVY
+169 YLDGATKAGLKVGVY
-184 FYTQAITTAEAQEE
+184 FYTQAITTAEAKAE

-332 SVGNTSTS
+332 SVANTSTS
-340 NTFAWNGA
+340 NSFAWNGA

-360 SPSDTSKKKIGD
+360 SPSDPNKKKIGD

-404 YGDYSEVFTTCTLP
+404 YGDYSDVFTTCTLP

-432 VTISWDKVSKAT
+432 VTISWNKVSKAT
-444 DYIVEHY
+444 DYVVEHN
-451 VNGVWEQVGTTS
+451 VNGTWKQVGTTS

-499 VNAEVTDIPSA
+499 VNAEVTDIPST

-518 NTSTSNTITWNAST
+518 NTSTSNTITWNASK

-560 TNSKKSSGTMYRYKV
+560 TNSKKTSGTMYRYKV
-575 RAYNTVDGQR
+575 RAFNNVDGQR
-585 IEGAYSSELTTCTLP
+585 IEGAYSSEFTTCTLP

-630 EMYTNGK
+630 EMYTNGT

-656 NTAYRFRVRAIRNY
+656 KTAYRFRVRAIRNY
-670 NYINYNGGYT
+670 NYINYYGDYT

-686 RPANTPEGLSSAMN
+686 RPANTPKGLSSSVN
-700 TSSSNTITWKS
+700 TSSSNTITWES
-711 VNGASGYTVYQWAG
+711 MNGVSGYSVYQWIG
-725 VNDPN
+725 TTDSY
-730 KKILGDAEYPY
+730 KKLGDTAYPY
-741 FTNAGKS
+741 YTNSGKS
-748 SGTMYSYK
+748 SGTMYTYR
-756 VKAYYISDNVMQ
+756 VKAYYVSDNVMQ
-768 YSKPAQLVTCT
+768 YSKPAQVVTCT
-779 LPENV
+779 LPANV
-784 TVTTAK
+784 TVKTAK

-804 KATGYEIYVKSGSS
+804 KATGYEIYVKSESS

>member
-1 MAEKMLALPTVLR
+1 
-14 EEIMKFI
+14 MKFI
-21 PKLTSVVLSAAI
+21 PKLTGVVLSAAI
-33 MAQSVPFVYAAEESI
+33 MAQSVPLVYAAEKRI
-48 ASSELSK
+48 ASSELSN

-61 PEYAAGNMEA
+61 PEYATGNMEA

-114 FNGVSKVYGID
+114 FSGISKVYGID

-143 EFVIVRVGYRGY
+143 EFVIIRVGYRGY
-155 GSSGTLVEDPKFKT
+155 GSAGTLVEDPKFKT
-169 YLDGAAKAGLKVGVY
+169 YLDGATKARLKVGVY
-184 FYTQAITTAEAQEE
+184 FYTQAITTAEAKAE

-332 SVGNTSTS
+332 SVKNTSTS

-360 SPSDTSKKKIGD
+360 SPSDPKKKKIGD
-372 TKNTYFTNSN
+372 TENTYFTNSN

-392 VRAYSDASGKRV
+392 VRAYSDASGKRA
-404 YGDYSEVFTTCTLP
+404 YGDYSDVFTTCTLP

-432 VTISWDKVSKAT
+432 VTISWNKVSKAT

-451 VNGVWEQVGTTS
+451 VNGAWKQVGTTS

-476 VNMFRVKA
+476 VNKFRVKA

-499 VNAEVTDIPSA
+499 VNAEVTDIPST

-518 NTSTSNTITWNAST
+518 NTSTSNTITWNASK
-532 KAEGYEVYQWIGTN
+532 KAEGYEIYQWIGTN

-575 RAYNTVDGQR
+575 RAFNTVDGQR
-585 IEGAYSSELTTCTLP
+585 IKGAYSSELTTCTLP

-630 EMYTNGK
+630 EMYTNGT

-670 NYINYNGGYT
+670 NYINYYGDYT

-686 RPANTPEGLSSAMN
+686 RPANTPKGLSSSVN
-700 TSSSNTITWKS
+700 TSSSNTITWES
-711 VNGASGYTVYQWAG
+711 VNGVSGYSVYQWIG
-725 VNDPN
+725 TSDSY
-730 KKILGDAEYPY
+730 KELGDTAYPY
-741 FTNAGKS
+741 YTNSGKS
-748 SGTMYSYK
+748 SGTMYTYR
-756 VKAYYISDNVMQ
+756 VKAYYVSDNVMQ

-779 LPENV
+779 LPANV
-784 TVTTAK
+784 TVKTAK

-818 WKKLTTTSGKSYTAK
+818 WKKLTTTSGRSYTAK

>member
-1 MAEKMLALPTVLR
+1 
-14 EEIMKFI
+14 MKFI
-21 PKLTSVVLSAAI
+21 PKLTGVVLSAAI
-33 MAQSVPFVYAAEESI
+33 MAQSVPFVYAAEKSI
-48 ASSELSK
+48 ASSELSN

-61 PEYAAGNMEA
+61 PEYATGNMEA

-114 FNGVSKVYGID
+114 FSGVSKVYGID

-143 EFVIVRVGYRGY
+143 EFVIIRVGYRGY
-155 GSSGTLVEDPKFKT
+155 GSAGTLVEDPKFKT
-169 YLDGAAKAGLKVGVY
+169 YLDGATKAGLKVGVY
-184 FYTQAITTAEAQEE
+184 FYTQAITTAEAQAE

-208 YSLQMP
+208 HSLQMP

-332 SVGNTSTS
+332 SVKNTSTS

-360 SPSDTSKKKIGD
+360 SPSDPNKKKIGD

-404 YGDYSEVFTTCTLP
+404 YGDYSDVFTTCTLP
-418 ANISKISASARGTS
+418 ANISNISASARGTS

-444 DYIVEHY
+444 DYIVEHN
-451 VNGVWEQVGTTS
+451 VNGAWKQVGTTS

-476 VNMFRVKA
+476 VNKFRVKA

-532 KAEGYEVYQWIGTN
+532 KAEGYEVYQWIGTT

-575 RAYNTVDGQR
+575 RAFNTVDGQR

-600 ANVSFSLCSTD
+600 ENVSFSLCSTD

-630 EMYTNGK
+630 DMYTNGT

-670 NYINYNGGYT
+670 NYINYYGDYT

-686 RPANTPEGLSSAMN
+686 RPANTPEGLSSSVN
-700 TSSSNTITWKS
+700 TSSSNTITWEN
-711 VNGASGYTVYQWAG
+711 VNGVSGYSVYQWIG
-725 VNDPN
+725 TTDSY
-730 KKILGDAEYPY
+730 KKLGDTTYPY
-741 FTNAGKS
+741 YTNSGKS
-748 SGTMYSYK
+748 SGTMYTYR
-756 VKAYYISDNVMQ
+756 VKAYYVSDNVMQ
-768 YSKPAQLVTCT
+768 YSKPAQVVTCT
-779 LPENV
+779 LPANV

-833 NLSGTKTFR
+833 NMSGTKTFR

>member
-1 MAEKMLALPTVLR
+1 
-14 EEIMKFI
+14 MKFI
-21 PKLTSVVLSAAI
+21 PKLTGVVLSAAI
-33 MAQSVPFVYAAEESI
+33 MAQSVPFVYAAEKSI
-48 ASSELSK
+48 ASSELSN
-55 DIQISK
+55 DIQVSK

-114 FNGVSKVYGID
+114 FSGISKVYGID

-143 EFVIVRVGYRGY
+143 EFVIIRVGYRGY
-155 GSSGTLVEDPKFKT
+155 GSAGTLVEDPKFKT
-169 YLDGAAKAGLKVGVY
+169 YLDGATKAGLKVGVY
-184 FYTQAITTAEAQEE
+184 FYTQAITTAEAQAE

-268 YIDGAGLGKK
+268 YIDGAGLGRK

-332 SVGNTSTS
+332 SVNNTSTS

-360 SPSDTSKKKIGD
+360 SPSDPNKKKIGD

-432 VTISWDKVSKAT
+432 VTISWNKVSKAT

-451 VNGVWEQVGTTS
+451 VNGAWQQVGTTS

-499 VNAEVTDIPSA
+499 VNAEVTDIPSV
-510 VTGIRSTS
+510 VTGLRSTS
-518 NTSTSNTITWNAST
+518 NTSTSNTITWNASK
-532 KAEGYEVYQWIGTN
+532 KAEGYEIYQWIGTT

-575 RAYNTVDGQR
+575 RAFNTVDGQR
-585 IEGAYSSELTTCTLP
+585 IEGAYSSEFTTCTLP

-630 EMYTNGK
+630 EMYTNGT

-643 LSGTSYTASDLSQ
+643 LSGTSYTVSDLSQ

-670 NYINYNGGYT
+670 NYINYYGGYT

-686 RPANTPEGLSSAMN
+686 RPANTPEGLSSSAN

-711 VNGASGYTVYQWAG
+711 MNGVSGYSVYQWIG
-725 VNDPN
+725 TTDSYR
-730 KKILGDAEYPY
+730 KLGDNAYPY
-741 FTNAGKS
+741 YTNSGKS
-748 SGTMYSYK
+748 SGTMYTYR
-756 VKAYYISDNVMQ
+756 VKAYYVSDNVMQ
-768 YSKPAQLVTCT
+768 YSKPAQVVTCT
-779 LPENV
+779 LPANV
-784 TVTTAK
+784 TVKTAK
-790 RSGSNI
+790 RSGSKI
-796 SLAWNKVS
+796 SLTWNNVS
-804 KATGYEIYVKSGSS
+804 KATGYEIYVKSGRS

-833 NLSGTKTFR
+833 NMSGTKTFK

>member
-1 MAEKMLALPTVLR
+1 
-14 EEIMKFI
+14 MKFI
-21 PKLTSVVLSAAI
+21 PKLTGVVLSAAI
-33 MAQSVPFVYAAEESI
+33 MAQSVPFVYAAEKSV
-48 ASSELSK
+48 ASSELSN

-61 PEYAAGNMEA
+61 PEYATDNMEA

-114 FNGVSKVYGID
+114 FSGVSKVYGID

-143 EFVIVRVGYRGY
+143 EFVIIRVGYRGY
-155 GSSGTLVEDPKFKT
+155 GSAGTLVEDPKFKT
-169 YLDGAAKAGLKVGVY
+169 YLDGATKAGLKVGVY
-184 FYTQAITTAEAQEE
+184 FYTQAITTAEAQAE

-332 SVGNTSTS
+332 SVSNTSTS

-360 SPSDTSKKKIGD
+360 SPSDPNKKKIGD

-404 YGDYSEVFTTCTLP
+404 YGDYSDVFTTCTLP
-418 ANISKISASARGTS
+418 ANISNISASARGTS

-444 DYIVEHY
+444 DYIVEHN
-451 VNGVWEQVGTTS
+451 VNGAWKKVGTTS

-476 VNMFRVKA
+476 VNKFRVKA

-532 KAEGYEVYQWIGTN
+532 KAEGYEVYQWIGTT

-575 RAYNTVDGQR
+575 RAFNTVDGQR

-630 EMYTNGK
+630 EMYTNGT

-656 NTAYRFRVRAIRNY
+656 NTTYRFRVRAIRNY
-670 NYINYNGGYT
+670 NYINYYGDYT

-686 RPANTPEGLSSAMN
+686 RPANTPEGLSSSVN
-700 TSSSNTITWKS
+700 TSSSNTITWEN
-711 VNGASGYTVYQWAG
+711 VNGVSGYSVYQWIG
-725 VNDPN
+725 TTDSY
-730 KKILGDAEYPY
+730 KKLGDTTYPY
-741 FTNAGKS
+741 YTNSGKS
-748 SGTMYSYK
+748 SGTMYTYR
-756 VKAYYISDNVMQ
+756 VKAYYVSDNVMQ
-768 YSKPAQLVTCT
+768 YSKPAQVVTCT
-779 LPENV
+779 LPANV

-833 NLSGTKTFR
+833 NMSGTKTFR

>member
-1 MAEKMLALPTVLR
+1 
-14 EEIMKFI
+14 MKFI
-21 PKLTSVVLSAAI
+21 PKLTGVVLSAAI

-48 ASSELSK
+48 ASSELSN

-61 PEYAAGNMEA
+61 PEYATGNMES

-114 FNGVSKVYGID
+114 FSGVSKVYGID

-143 EFVIVRVGYRGY
+143 EFVIIRVGYRGY
-155 GSSGTLVEDPKFKT
+155 GSAGTLVEDPKFKT

-332 SVGNTSTS
+332 SVANTSTS
-340 NTFAWNGA
+340 NSFAWNGA

-360 SPSDTSKKKIGD
+360 SPSDPNKKKIGD

-404 YGDYSEVFTTCTLP
+404 YGDYSDVFTTCTLP

-451 VNGVWEQVGTTS
+451 VNGAWKQVGTTS

-476 VNMFRVKA
+476 VNKFRVKA

-499 VNAEVTDIPSA
+499 VNAEVTDIPST
-510 VTGIRSTS
+510 VTGVRSTS

-532 KAEGYEVYQWIGTN
+532 KAEGYEIYQWIGTT

-560 TNSKKSSGTMYRYKV
+560 TNSKKTSGTMYRYKV
-575 RAYNTVDGQR
+575 RAFNTVDGQR
-585 IEGAYSSELTTCTLP
+585 IEGAYSSEFTTCTLP

-630 EMYTNGK
+630 EMYTNGT

-656 NTAYRFRVRAIRNY
+656 KTAYRFRVRAIRNY
-670 NYINYNGGYT
+670 NYINYYGDYT

-686 RPANTPEGLSSAMN
+686 RPANTPEGLSSSVN
-700 TSSSNTITWKS
+700 TSSSNTITWES
-711 VNGASGYTVYQWAG
+711 MNGVSGYSVYQWIG
-725 VNDPN
+725 TSDSY
-730 KKILGDAEYPY
+730 KKLGDTAYPY
-741 FTNAGKS
+741 YTNSGKS
-748 SGTMYSYK
+748 SGTMYTYR
-756 VKAYYISDNVMQ
+756 VKAYYVSDNVMQ
-768 YSKPAQLVTCT
+768 YSKPAQVVTCT
-779 LPENV
+779 LPANV

>member
-1 MAEKMLALPTVLR
+1 
-14 EEIMKFI
+14 MKFI
-21 PKLTSVVLSAAI
+21 PKLTGVVLSAAI
-33 MAQSVPFVYAAEESI
+33 MAQSVPFVYAAEKSI
-48 ASSELSK
+48 ASSELSN

-61 PEYAAGNMEA
+61 PEYATGNMEA

-114 FNGVSKVYGID
+114 FSGVSKVYGID

-143 EFVIVRVGYRGY
+143 EFVIIRVGYRGY
-155 GSSGTLVEDPKFKT
+155 GSAGTLVEDPKFKT
-169 YLDGAAKAGLKVGVY
+169 YLDGATKAGLKVGVY
-184 FYTQAITTAEAQEE
+184 FYTQAITTAEAKAE

-208 YSLQMP
+208 YSLKMP

-332 SVGNTSTS
+332 SVANTSTS
-340 NTFAWNGA
+340 NKFAWNGA

-360 SPSDTSKKKIGD
+360 SPSDPHKKKIGD

-404 YGDYSEVFTTCTLP
+404 YGDYSDVFTTCTLP

-451 VNGVWEQVGTTS
+451 VNGAWKQVGTTS

-476 VNMFRVKA
+476 VNKFRVKA

-499 VNAEVTDIPSA
+499 VNAEDTDIPSA
-510 VTGIRSTS
+510 VTGVRSTS
-518 NTSTSNTITWNAST
+518 NTSTSNTITWNASK
-532 KAEGYEVYQWIGTN
+532 KAEGYEIYQWIGTN

-575 RAYNTVDGQR
+575 RAFNTVDGQR

-630 EMYTNGK
+630 EMYTNGT

-670 NYINYNGGYT
+670 NYINYYGDYT

-686 RPANTPEGLSSAMN
+686 RPANTPKGLSSSVN
-700 TSSSNTITWKS
+700 TSSSNTITWES
-711 VNGASGYTVYQWAG
+711 VNGVSGYSVYQWIG
-725 VNDPN
+725 TSDSY
-730 KKILGDAEYPY
+730 KELGDTAYPY
-741 FTNAGKS
+741 YTNSGKS
-748 SGTMYSYK
+748 SGTMYTYR
-756 VKAYYISDNVMQ
+756 VKAYYVSDNVMQ

-779 LPENV
+779 LPANV
-784 TVTTAK
+784 TVKTAK

-804 KATGYEIYVKSGSS
+804 KATGYEIYVKSGRS

>member
-1 MAEKMLALPTVLR
+1 
-14 EEIMKFI
+14 MKFI
-21 PKLTSVVLSAAI
+21 PKLTGVVLSAAI
-33 MAQSVPFVYAAEESI
+33 IAQSVPFVYAAEKSI
-48 ASSELSK
+48 ASSELSN
-55 DIQISK
+55 DIQVSK

-114 FNGVSKVYGID
+114 FSGISKVYGID

-143 EFVIVRVGYRGY
+143 EFVIIRVGYRGY
-155 GSSGTLVEDPKFKT
+155 GSAGTLVEDPRFKT

-184 FYTQAITTAEAQEE
+184 FYTQAITTAEAQAE

-268 YIDGAGLGKK
+268 YIDGAGLGRK

-332 SVGNTSTS
+332 SVKNTSTS

-360 SPSDTSKKKIGD
+360 SPSDPNKKKIGD

-404 YGDYSEVFTTCTLP
+404 YGDYSDVFTTCTLP

-432 VTISWDKVSKAT
+432 VTISWTKVSKAT

-451 VNGVWEQVGTTS
+451 VNGTWKQVGTTS

-499 VNAEVTDIPSA
+499 VNAEVTDIPST
-510 VTGIRSTS
+510 VTGIRSNS
-518 NTSTSNTITWNAST
+518 NTSTSNTITWNASK
-532 KAEGYEVYQWIGTN
+532 KAEGYEIYQWIGTT

-575 RAYNTVDGQR
+575 RAFNNVDGQR
-585 IEGAYSSELTTCTLP
+585 IEGAYSSEFTTCTLP

-630 EMYTNGK
+630 EMYTNGT

-643 LSGTSYTASDLSQ
+643 LSGTSYTVSDLSQ

-670 NYINYNGGYT
+670 NYINYYGGYT

-686 RPANTPEGLSSAMN
+686 RPANTPEGLSSSAN

-711 VNGASGYTVYQWAG
+711 MNGVSGYSVYQWIG
-725 VNDPN
+725 TTDSYR
-730 KKILGDAEYPY
+730 KLGDNAYPY
-741 FTNAGKS
+741 YTNSGKS
-748 SGTMYSYK
+748 SGTMYTYR
-756 VKAYYISDNVMQ
+756 VKAYYVSDNVMQ
-768 YSKPAQLVTCT
+768 YSKPAQVVTCT
-779 LPENV
+779 LPANV
-784 TVTTAK
+784 TVKTAK
-790 RSGSNI
+790 RSGSKI

-804 KATGYEIYVKSGSS
+804 KATGYEIYVKSGRS

-833 NLSGTKTFR
+833 NMSGTKTFK

-856 AYTEKTVK
+856 ATNLHR

>member
-1 MAEKMLALPTVLR
+1 
-14 EEIMKFI
+14 MKFI
-21 PKLTSVVLSAAI
+21 PKLTGVVLSAAI
-33 MAQSVPFVYAAEESI
+33 MAQSVPFVYAAEKSN
-48 ASSELSK
+48 ASSELSN
-55 DIQISK
+55 DIQVSK
-61 PEYAAGNMEA
+61 PEYATGNMEA

-114 FNGVSKVYGID
+114 FSGISKVYGID

-143 EFVIVRVGYRGY
+143 EFVIIRVGYRGY
-155 GSSGTLVEDPKFKT
+155 GSAGTLVEDPKFKT
-169 YLDGAAKAGLKVGVY
+169 YLDGATKAGLKVGVY
-184 FYTQAITTAEAQEE
+184 FYTQAITTAEAKAE

-268 YIDGAGLGKK
+268 YIDGAGLGRK

-332 SVGNTSTS
+332 SVANTSTS
-340 NTFAWNGA
+340 NKFAWNGA

-360 SPSDTSKKKIGD
+360 SPSDPHKKKIGD

-404 YGDYSEVFTTCTLP
+404 YGDYSDVFTTCTLP

-451 VNGVWEQVGTTS
+451 VNGAWKQVGTTS

-476 VNMFRVKA
+476 VNKFRVKA

-499 VNAEVTDIPSA
+499 VNAEVTDIPST

-518 NTSTSNTITWNAST
+518 NTSTSNTITWNASK
-532 KAEGYEVYQWIGTN
+532 KAEGYEIYQWIGTT

-575 RAYNTVDGQR
+575 RAFNTVDGQR
-585 IEGAYSSELTTCTLP
+585 IEGAYSSEFTTCTLP

-630 EMYTNGK
+630 EMYTNGT

-643 LSGTSYTASDLSQ
+643 LSGTSYTVSDISQ

-670 NYINYNGGYT
+670 NYINYYGDYT

-686 RPANTPEGLSSAMN
+686 HPANTPERLSSSAN

-711 VNGASGYTVYQWAG
+711 MNGVSGYSVYQWIG
-725 VNDPN
+725 TTDSYR
-730 KKILGDAEYPY
+730 KLGDNAYPY
-741 FTNAGKS
+741 YTNSGKS
-748 SGTMYSYK
+748 SGTMYTYR
-756 VKAYYISDNVMQ
+756 VKAYYVSDNVMQ
-768 YSKPAQLVTCT
+768 YSKPAQVVTCT
-779 LPENV
+779 LPANV
-784 TVTTAK
+784 TVKTAK
-790 RSGSNI
+790 RSGSKI

-804 KATGYEIYVKSGSS
+804 KATGYEIYVKSGRS
-818 WKKLTTTSGKSYTAK
+818 WKKLATTSGKSYTAK
-833 NLSGTKTFR
+833 NMSGTKTFK

>member
-1 MAEKMLALPTVLR
+1 
-14 EEIMKFI
+14 MKFI
-21 PKLTSVVLSAAI
+21 PKLTGVVLSAAI
-33 MAQSVPFVYAAEESI
+33 MAQSVPFVYAAEKSI
-48 ASSELSK
+48 ASSELSN

-61 PEYAAGNMEA
+61 PEYATGNMEA

-114 FNGVSKVYGID
+114 FSGISKVYGID

-143 EFVIVRVGYRGY
+143 EFVIIRVGYRGY
-155 GSSGTLVEDPKFKT
+155 GSAGTLVEDPKFKT
-169 YLDGAAKAGLKVGVY
+169 YLDGATKSGLKVGVY
-184 FYTQAITTAEAQEE
+184 FYTQAITTAEAQAE

-332 SVGNTSTS
+332 SVKNTSTS

-360 SPSDTSKKKIGD
+360 SPSDPNKKKIGD

-404 YGDYSEVFTTCTLP
+404 YGDYSDVFTTCTLP

-432 VTISWDKVSKAT
+432 VTISWNKVSKAT
-444 DYIVEHY
+444 DYIVEHN
-451 VNGVWEQVGTTS
+451 VNGAWKQVGTTS

-499 VNAEVTDIPSA
+499 VNAEVTDIPST
-510 VTGIRSTS
+510 VTGLRSTS
-518 NTSTSNTITWNAST
+518 NTSTSNTITWNASK
-532 KAEGYEVYQWIGTN
+532 KAEGYEIYQWIGTT

-575 RAYNTVDGQR
+575 RAFNTVDGQR
-585 IEGAYSSELTTCTLP
+585 IEGAYSSEFTTCTLP

-630 EMYTNGK
+630 EMYTNGT

-656 NTAYRFRVRAIRNY
+656 KTAYRFRVRAIRNY
-670 NYINYNGGYT
+670 NYINYYGDYT

-686 RPANTPEGLSSAMN
+686 RPANTPKGLSSSVN
-700 TSSSNTITWKS
+700 TSSSNTITWES
-711 VNGASGYTVYQWAG
+711 VNGVSGYSVYQWIG
-725 VNDPN
+725 TTDSY
-730 KKILGDAEYPY
+730 KKLGDTAYPY
-741 FTNAGKS
+741 YTNSGKS
-748 SGTMYSYK
+748 SGTMYTYR
-756 VKAYYISDNVMQ
+756 VKAYYVSDNVMQ
-768 YSKPAQLVTCT
+768 YSKPAQVVTCT
-779 LPENV
+779 LPANV
-784 TVTTAK
+784 TVKTAK
-790 RSGSNI
+790 RSGSKI

>member
-21 PKLTSVVLSAAI
+21 PKLTGVVLSAAI
-33 MAQSVPFVYAAEESI
+33 MAQSVPFVYAAEKSI
-48 ASSELSK
+48 ASSELSN

-61 PEYAAGNMEA
+61 PEYATGNMEA

-114 FNGVSKVYGID
+114 FSGVSKVYGID

-143 EFVIVRVGYRGY
+143 EFVIIRVGYRGY
-155 GSSGTLVEDPKFKT
+155 GSAGTLVEDPKFKT
-169 YLDGAAKAGLKVGVY
+169 YLDGATKAGLKVGVY
-184 FYTQAITTAEAQEE
+184 FYTQAITTAEAKAE

-332 SVGNTSTS
+332 SVANTSTS
-340 NTFAWNGA
+340 NSFAWNGA

-360 SPSDTSKKKIGD
+360 SPSDPNKKKIGD

-451 VNGVWEQVGTTS
+451 VNGAWKQVGTTS

-476 VNMFRVKA
+476 VNKFRVKA

-499 VNAEVTDIPSA
+499 VNAEVTDIPST

-532 KAEGYEVYQWIGTN
+532 KAEGYEIYQWIGTT

-575 RAYNTVDGQR
+575 RAFNNVDGQR
-585 IEGAYSSELTTCTLP
+585 IEGAYSSEFTTCTLP

-630 EMYTNGK
+630 EMYTNGT

-656 NTAYRFRVRAIRNY
+656 KTAYRFRVRAIRNY
-670 NYINYNGGYT
+670 NYINYYGDYT

-686 RPANTPEGLSSAMN
+686 RPANTPEGLSSSAN

-711 VNGASGYTVYQWAG
+711 MNGVSGYSVYQWIG
-725 VNDPN
+725 TTDSY
-730 KKILGDAEYPY
+730 KKLGDTAYPY
-741 FTNAGKS
+741 YTNSGKS
-748 SGTMYSYK
+748 SGTMYTYR
-756 VKAYYISDNVMQ
+756 VKAYYVSDNVMQ
-768 YSKPAQLVTCT
+768 YSKPAQVVTCT
-779 LPENV
+779 LPANV

-804 KATGYEIYVKSGSS
+804 KATGYEIYVKSGRS

>member
-1 MAEKMLALPTVLR
+1 M
-14 EEIMKFI
+14 
-21 PKLTSVVLSAAI
+21 VLSAAI
-33 MAQSVPFVYAAEESI
+33 AAQAMPFVYAAEDSS
-48 ASSELSK
+48 ASSELSN
-55 DIQISK
+55 DIQISR
-61 PEYAAGNMEA
+61 PEYAAGSIDN
-71 DGLLEPVTEDDP
+71 DSLLEPVTEDDP

-98 TMSALW
+98 TMASLW
-104 GADSLTHQNR
+104 GADSLTHQSR

-125 VSYYQGNIDWK
+125 VSYYQGNIDWS

-143 EFVIVRVGYRGY
+143 EFVIIRVGYRGY
-155 GSSGTLVEDPKFKT
+155 GSAGTLVEDPRFKT
-169 YLDGAAKAGLKVGVY
+169 YLDGATKAGLKVGVY
-184 FYTQAITTAEAQEE
+184 FYTQAITTAEAQAE

-208 YSLQMP
+208 YKLQMP
-214 VYYDIES
+214 VYYDIEA
-221 VDYDT
+221 VDYDS
-226 GRLDSAGLSKAQKT
+226 GRLDNAGLSKAQKT

-319 YSGKLPL
+319 YAGKLPL

-332 SVGNTSTS
+332 SVSNTSTS

-348 PDATGYE
+348 SDATGYE

-360 SPSDTSKKKIGD
+360 SPSDKTKKKIGD

-418 ANISKISASARGTS
+418 ANISKVSASAKGTS
-432 VTISWDKVSKAT
+432 ITLSWDKVSKAT
-444 DYIVEHY
+444 GYVVEQY
-451 VNGVWEQVGTTS
+451 VNGAWKQVGTTS
-463 SLSYKVNG
+463 SLSYKVSG

-476 VNMFRVKA
+476 VNMFRIKA
-484 RRNYSG
+484 RRNYEG
-490 VYYNGGYTY
+490 INYDGGYTY

-510 VTGIRSTS
+510 VTGIRSSS

-532 KAEGYEVYQWIGTN
+532 KAAGYEVYQWKSDG
-546 DSYKLIGTTTSTKF
+546 DYYALIGTTKNTSF
-560 TNSKKSSGTMYRYKV
+560 TNSGKSTGTMYKYKV
-575 RAYNTVDGQR
+575 RAYNTVDGQY
-585 IEGAYSSELTTCTLP
+585 ITGAYSSELTTCTLP

-619 NKVSKATGYQV
+619 NKVSKATSYQV
-630 EMYTNGK
+630 ETYTGGT

-643 LSGTSYTASDLSQ
+643 LSGTSYTVNGLSQ
-656 NTAYRFRVRAIRNY
+656 NSTYRFRVRAIRNY
-670 NYINYNGGYT
+670 GGSNYYGGYT

-686 RPANTPEGLSSAMN
+686 RPATMPEGLSSAMN
-700 TSSSNTITWKS
+700 TSSSNTISWKS
-711 VNGASGYTVYQWAG
+711 VSGASGYSVYQW
-725 VNDPN
+725 VDTTDSY
-730 KKILGDAEYPY
+730 KKLGDTAYPY
-741 FTNAGKS
+741 YTNSGKS
-748 SGTMYSYK
+748 SGTMYTYR
-756 VKAYYISDNVMQ
+756 VKAYYVSDNVMQ
-768 YSKPAQLVTCT
+768 YSKYAQLVTCT
-779 LPENV
+779 LPANV
-784 TVTTAK
+784 TVKTAK

-818 WKKLTTTSGKSYTAK
+818 WKKLTTTSSTSYTAK
-833 NLSGTKTFR
+833 NLSGSATLR

>member
-1 MAEKMLALPTVLR
+1 
-14 EEIMKFI
+14 MKFI
-21 PKLTSVVLSAAI
+21 PKLTGVVLSAAI

-48 ASSELSK
+48 ASSELSN
-55 DIQISK
+55 DLQVSK
-61 PEYAAGNMEA
+61 PEYATGNMEA
-71 DGLLEPVTEDDP
+71 DSLLEPVTEDDP

-114 FNGVSKVYGID
+114 FSGVSKVYGID

-143 EFVIVRVGYRGY
+143 EFVIIRVGYRGY
-155 GSSGTLVEDPKFKT
+155 GSAGTLVEDPKFKT
-169 YLDGAAKAGLKVGVY
+169 YLDGATKAGLKVGVY
-184 FYTQAITTAEAQEE
+184 FYTQAITTAEAKAE

-203 DRIKG
+203 DKIKG

-332 SVGNTSTS
+332 SVANTSTS

-360 SPSDTSKKKIGD
+360 SPSDPHKKKIGD
-372 TKNTYFTNSN
+372 TKDTYFTNSN

-404 YGDYSEVFTTCTLP
+404 YGDYSDVFTTCTLP

-451 VNGVWEQVGTTS
+451 VNGAWKQVGTTS

-476 VNMFRVKA
+476 VNKFRVKA

-499 VNAEVTDIPSA
+499 VNAEVTDIPST

-532 KAEGYEVYQWIGTN
+532 KADGYEIYQWIGTT

-575 RAYNTVDGQR
+575 RAFNNVDGQR
-585 IEGAYSSELTTCTLP
+585 IEGAYSSEFTTCTLP

-630 EMYTNGK
+630 EMYTNGT

-670 NYINYNGGYT
+670 NYINYYGDYT

-686 RPANTPEGLSSAMN
+686 RPANTPEGLSSSVN
-700 TSSSNTITWKS
+700 TSSSNTITWES
-711 VNGASGYTVYQWAG
+711 MNGVSGYSVYQWIG
-725 VNDPN
+725 TTDSY
-730 KKILGDAEYPY
+730 KKLGDTAYPY
-741 FTNAGKS
+741 YTNSGKS
-748 SGTMYSYK
+748 SGTMYTYR
-756 VKAYYISDNVMQ
+756 VKAYYVSDNVMQ
-768 YSKPAQLVTCT
+768 YSKPAQVVTCT
-779 LPENV
+779 LPANV

>member
-1 MAEKMLALPTVLR
+1 
-14 EEIMKFI
+14 MKFI
-21 PKLTSVVLSAAI
+21 PKLTGVVLSAAI
-33 MAQSVPFVYAAEESI
+33 MAQSVPFVYAAEKSI
-48 ASSELSK
+48 ASSELSN

-61 PEYAAGNMEA
+61 PEYATGNMEA

-114 FNGVSKVYGID
+114 FSGVSKVYGID

-143 EFVIVRVGYRGY
+143 EFVIIRVGYRGY
-155 GSSGTLVEDPKFKT
+155 GSAGTLVEDPKFKT
-169 YLDGAAKAGLKVGVY
+169 YLDGATKAGLKVGVY
-184 FYTQAITTAEAQEE
+184 FYTQAITTAEAKAE

-332 SVGNTSTS
+332 SVANTSTS
-340 NTFAWNGA
+340 NKFAWNGA

-360 SPSDTSKKKIGD
+360 SPSDPHKKKIGD

-404 YGDYSEVFTTCTLP
+404 YGDYSDVFTTCTLP

-451 VNGVWEQVGTTS
+451 VNGAWEQVGTTS

-476 VNMFRVKA
+476 VNKFRVKA

-510 VTGIRSTS
+510 VTGVRSTS
-518 NTSTSNTITWNAST
+518 NTSTSNTITWNASK
-532 KAEGYEVYQWIGTN
+532 KAEGYEIYQWIGTN

-575 RAYNTVDGQR
+575 RAFNTVDGQR

-630 EMYTNGK
+630 EMYTNGT

-656 NTAYRFRVRAIRNY
+656 KTAYRFRVRAIRNY
-670 NYINYNGGYT
+670 NYINYYGDYT

-686 RPANTPEGLSSAMN
+686 RPANTPKGLSSSVN
-700 TSSSNTITWKS
+700 TSSSNTITWES
-711 VNGASGYTVYQWAG
+711 VNGVSGYSVYQWIG
-725 VNDPN
+725 TSDSY
-730 KKILGDAEYPY
+730 KELGDTAYPY
-741 FTNAGKS
+741 YTNSGKS
-748 SGTMYSYK
+748 SGTMYTYR
-756 VKAYYISDNVMQ
+756 VKAYYVSDNVMQ

-779 LPENV
+779 LPANV
-784 TVTTAK
+784 TVKTAK

-804 KATGYEIYVKSGSS
+804 KATGYEIYVKSGRS

-833 NLSGTKTFR
+833 KLSGTKTFR